1 MSEKRKST
9 PKAKVLTAVLLI
21 LFLGSC
27 AVLIF
32 AVCTD
37 ILGINSNT
45 NPTETITPTET
56 SAIVSTTA
64 SIPATIPSSS
74 VLPTTA
80 SEVSDA
86 GVNLGSIYE
95 VDYWVEYMAEK
106 GAPGL
111 GVLFGARTQGAVVT
125 FEEDRFTVSNLNYD
139 EYVPVVSGTFS
150 FVSDNEIELRF
161 DNSNIEIA
169 TVLDAE
175 NGVATVIDF
184 PMDLEDTTLRLS
196 LTD

>member
-1 MSEKRKST
+1 MKEKIKST
-9 PKAKVLTAVLLI
+9 PKAKMLTAVLLV

-27 AVLIF
+27 AVLIY

-80 SEVSDA
+80 SEASDT

-111 GVLFGARTQGAVVT
+111 SVLFGARTQGAVVT

-175 NGVATVIDF
+175 NGVATVVDF